1 MKLLVVIPMRGN
13 LKGIPRKNLRL
24 MNGIPLMIYSINN
37 AKSLKNTYDV
47 DVVIDT
53 EDLEIAEIAEQNKVE
68 TIMRQWN

>member
-13 LKGIPRKNLRL
+13 SKGIPRKNLRL